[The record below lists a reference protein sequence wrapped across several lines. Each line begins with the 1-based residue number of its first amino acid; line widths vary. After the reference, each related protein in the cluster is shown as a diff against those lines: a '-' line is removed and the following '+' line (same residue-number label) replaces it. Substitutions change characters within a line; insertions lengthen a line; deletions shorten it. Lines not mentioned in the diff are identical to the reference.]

1 MMDRRQAIAG
11 AAASALPLISL
22 PAFAQDFPR
31 AGMNIKYVVPF
42 APGGLTDIMARIV
55 AQKLNEAWKVPVV
68 VENKAGGSGQIGAEQ
83 VAKGASD
90 GSQLLAITLTHAAN
104 VSLFPDAP
112 YSFTKDLRPV
122 ALLAGSPMLIVVP
135 ANSPI
140 NTFQDLVKVSKTKML
155 NAGNSGHGTPPHL
168 TCAMFNDLNK
178 SKMTHVP
185 YRGGA
190 LSANDLIS
198 GQLDV
203 IFSNMPESIAHVKS
217 GRLKALAVCSLQR
230 NPLVPDVP
238 TTLEAGMPGLFVE
251 NWTAA
256 MIHAKTPDA
265 IVERYS
271 REMIKAMFTKDVEDR
286 AKVQGFR
293 VSPKGA
299 HDFGAFL
306 QTEISRWSRLIKT
319 AKITA
324 S

>member
-1 MMDRRQAIAG
+1 MQRREIILGAGSAIA
-11 AAASALPLISL
+11 LPQL
-22 PAFAQDFPR
+22 AFAQDFPKP
-31 AGMNIKYVVPF
+31 GSNIKYVVPF
-42 APGGLTDIMARIV
+42 APGGLTDVMARIV

-68 VENKAGGSGQIGAEQ
+68 VENKAGGNAQIGAEQ

-104 VSLFPDAP
+104 VSLFPNAP

-140 NTFQDLVKVSKTKML
+140 TSFQELVKVSKSKTL
-155 NAGNSGHGTPPHL
+155 NAGNSGNGSPPHL
-168 TCAMFNDLNK
+168 TCALFNDLNK
-178 SKMTHVP
+178 TKMTHVP

-190 LSANDLIS
+190 LSMTDLIG

-203 IFSNMPESIAHVKS
+203 IFSNMPESLANVK
-217 GRLKALAVCSLQR
+217 GGKLKALAVCSLTR
-230 NPLVPDVP
+230 NPLLPDVP
-238 TTLEAGMPGLFVE
+238 TVLEAGMPGLFVE

-265 IVERYS
+265 VVEKYS
-271 REMIKAMFTKDVEDR
+271 REIIKAMFSKDVEDR
-286 AKVQGFR
+286 AKVQGFK
-293 VSPKGA
+293 VSPKGSQE
-299 HDFGAFL
+299 FSAFL
-306 QTEISRWSRLIKT
+306 NTEISRWSRLIKA

-324 S
+324 A